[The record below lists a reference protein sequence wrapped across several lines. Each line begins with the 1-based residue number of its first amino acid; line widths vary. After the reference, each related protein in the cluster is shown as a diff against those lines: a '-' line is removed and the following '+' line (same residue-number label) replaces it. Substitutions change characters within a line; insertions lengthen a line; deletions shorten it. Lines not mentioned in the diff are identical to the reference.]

1 MTINTRA
8 DAGDHSV
15 ATAVPQTIADAGL
28 GHAKLSDLTSLSQT
42 FAPTYV
48 HNDSFQIADNSAYP
62 TTQIGRL
69 QEFVDGFGHLGK
81 LYGDSISDKA
91 RFEKFQDRM
100 QGVYGFDRDSFKAL
114 GNIGD
119 QLIANPPATPELVG
133 KKLADIFSDTLK
145 RQGGNID
152 LAKPEWQNL
161 QAAMAGVMIAAGS
174 TFKPETKA
182 EQNVAMVDA
191 MEAQLRK
198 NNVPYV
204 NAIVW
209 GDTKEPGMAT
219 VPKGQTLTPQQRHN
233 FM

>member
-1 MTINTRA
+1 MALTTRA

-15 ATAVPQTIADAGL
+15 GTLAHATVPDAGL
-28 GHAKLSDLTSLSQT
+28 SHAKLSDLDNLNQNG
-42 FAPTYV
+42 PTYV
-48 HNDSFQIADNSAYP
+48 NNDSFQIADNSAYP
-62 TTQIGRL
+62 ATAIGRV

-81 LYGDSISDKA
+81 LYSDSVSDNG

-100 QGVYGFDRDSFKAL
+100 QGVYGFDRDDFKGL

-119 QLIANPPATPELVG
+119 QLIAKPPATPEQVG
-133 KKLADIFSDTLK
+133 KQLADIFSDTLK

-152 LAKPEWQNL
+152 LSKPEWQNL

-174 TFKPETKA
+174 TFNPQTKA
-182 EQNVAMVDA
+182 QQNIAMVDA
-191 MEAQLRK
+191 MDAQLRK

-204 NAIVW
+204 TAIVW
-209 GDTKEPGMAT
+209 GDTKEPGMAV